1 MLNVDEEIDRESFH
15 CLTEESIQTLIPKF
29 RPRSIFLRNWR
40 KKYNQNSEALSAH
53 DNDTNDN
60 SIILPDDDDII
71 ILISST
77 SSK

>member
-1 MLNVDEEIDRESFH
+1 MLNVDEEIDRESFQ

-29 RPRSIFLRNWR
+29 GPRSIFLRNWR
-40 KKYNQNSEALSAH
+40 KKYNQNSEAH
-53 DNDTNDN
+53 DNDANDN

-71 ILISST
+71 IPISST